1 MIRALALAGMCC
13 VLGPAAVRTVGATPQ
28 QQGSVV
34 RVEHRDPA
42 IAPTR
47 GPTTALVTVELF
59 FVPRTNLGA
68 AVVGLR
74 ALEKLQAK
82 HPARIRLVYRILK
95 GSQPMLSNFAPAY
108 IS

>member
-47 GPTTALVTVELF
+47 GPTTALVTSIPDTVRF
-59 FVPRTNLGA
+59 SPKFPCSSPRPSSRSHQS
-68 AVVGLR
+68 VSSR
-74 ALEKLQAK
+74 A
-82 HPARIRLVYRILK
+82 
-95 GSQPMLSNFAPAY
+95 
-108 IS
+108 